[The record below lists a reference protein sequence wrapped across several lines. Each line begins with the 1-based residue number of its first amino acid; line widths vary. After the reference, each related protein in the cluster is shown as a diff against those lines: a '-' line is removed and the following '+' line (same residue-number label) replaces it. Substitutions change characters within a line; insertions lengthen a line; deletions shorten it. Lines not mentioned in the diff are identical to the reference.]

1 MTSEQAI
8 LLTVSAVCFLWA
20 LSILFK
26 PRRRHHYWLD
36 PEPPLA
42 QRRCPACE
50 RTIFYA
56 KNTDGKLLTL
66 DASVPIYVQ
75 VKNEN
80 QQTRVCQVAAY
91 IEHSA
96 LCKPA
101 PTHYLSTNGRTHPQ
115 D

>member
-1 MTSEQAI
+1 MTSESTI
-8 LLTVSAVCFLWA
+8 LLTVAGLCFLWSLA
-20 LSILFK
+20 ILAK

-42 QRRCPACE
+42 QRRCPSCDRA
-50 RTIFYA
+50 IFYA
-56 KNTDGKLLTL
+56 KTTEGKILTL

-75 VKNEN
+75 VRNE
-80 QQTRVCQVAAY
+80 QRTTRVCPVAAY
-91 IEHSA
+91 IEHST

-101 PTHYLSTNGRTHPQ
+101 PTHYLSTNGRTHHE